1 MVRWHHRLDGHEF
14 EQALGV
20 GDGQRSLECCS
31 PWERRVGH
39 DWAAEQQTMRTLQ
52 RTWEK
57 MLEGLSALWTLQSL
71 RPTCPWTWILS
82 YCSPHCSS
90 SRWSLPHQRLTS
102 CGQNGWRA
110 RSDWVPAGV
119 HLACSTTPGEIWK
132 RPGGVVHNAAQRP
145 LWSPVAQQAQH
156 WETREAGCAAAPSST
171 DSIPQP
177 ASQVMPRW

>member
-1 MVRWHHRLDGHEF
+1 MDREAWSAAVHGSAKSRTRL
-14 EQALGV
+14 
-20 GDGQRSLECCS
+20 S
-31 PWERRVGH
+31 
-39 DWAAEQQTMRTLQ
+39 DWTTDKMRTLQ

-90 SRWSLPHQRLTS
+90 SWWSLPHQRLTS

-145 LWSPVAQQAQH
+145 LWSPVAQQAQQGSASPPLSH
-156 WETREAGCAAAPSST
+156 REG
-171 DSIPQP
+171 QP
-177 ASQVMPRW
+177 GARFKGEKRLDVKRCCQW